1 MLAVH
6 ATVIR
11 RRRALAVLAFL
22 ALAAFVFGIASGQGS
37 DPGPLRWN
45 GTPRT
50 GIAGD
55 QQVLYG
61 TLVNRAKTPVR
72 VRSTDVRVLDGDGKR
87 LTSSAVFSGGYVPAF
102 AGGAPAVTVTLR
114 PKGELALGVTWTGD
128 AAQIRVAGS
137 TLAVP
142 K

>member
-1 MLAVH
+1 
-6 ATVIR
+6 VIQR
-11 RRRALAVLAFL
+11 RRIVALLAVLAL
-22 ALAAFVFGIASGQGS
+22 VALVFGIVSGRGD
-37 DPGPLRWN
+37 DPGPLRWAA
-45 GTPRT
+45 TPRT
-50 GIAGD
+50 GDAGE

-61 TLVNRAKTPVR
+61 TLVNRAKTPLR
-72 VRSTDVRVLDGDGKR
+72 VRTTDVRVVDGNGKR
-87 LTSSAVFSGGYVPAF
+87 LTSAAAFSGGYVPAF

>member
-1 MLAVH
+1 MHSA
-6 ATVIR
+6 VIR
-11 RRRALAVLAFL
+11 RRRVVAALALL
-22 ALAAFVFGIASGQGS
+22 ALVALVFGIVSGSGS
-37 DPGPLRWN
+37 DPGPLRWA
-45 GTPRT
+45 GAPRT
-50 GIAGD
+50 GVAGE

-61 TLVNRAKTPVR
+61 TLVNRAKTPLR
-72 VRSTDVRVLDGDGKR
+72 VRSNDVRVVDGDGKK
-87 LTSSAVFSGGYVPAF
+87 LTSSAAFSGGYVPAF
-102 AGGAPAVTVTLR
+102 AGGAAPVTVTLR

>member
-1 MLAVH
+1 VSPAV
-6 ATVIR
+6 IQR
-11 RRRALAVLAFL
+11 RRIVALL
-22 ALAAFVFGIASGQGS
+22 ALLALVALVFGIASGSGS
-37 DPGPLRWN
+37 DPGPLRWA
-45 GTPRT
+45 GEPRT
-50 GIAGD
+50 GLAGE

-61 TLVNRAKTPVR
+61 TLVNRAKTPIRVSTTGVR
-72 VRSTDVRVLDGDGKR
+72 VVDGDGKK
-87 LTSSAVFSGGYVPAF
+87 LTSSAAFSGGYVPAF
-102 AGGAPAVTVTLR
+102 AGGAAPVTVTLR

>member
-1 MLAVH
+1 MSSAVIQRRRIVALLAV
-6 ATVIR
+6 V
-11 RRRALAVLAFL
+11 ALV
-22 ALAAFVFGIASGQGS
+22 ALVFGIVFGQGS
-37 DPGPLRWN
+37 APGPLRWAAE
-45 GTPRT
+45 PRT
-50 GIAGD
+50 GVAGE

-72 VRSTDVRVLDGDGKR
+72 VRTTDVRVVDGDGKR
-87 LTSSAVFSGGYVPAF
+87 LTASAAFSGGYVSAF